1 MHGDGVGKMIY
12 TSPRK
17 AVEFLDV
24 PLHEY
29 VLGHAAKWGGA
40 TAMVQLESGERLTF
54 AQLVARARAL
64 SAELVAQGWRKGEVL
79 AYVAP
84 NLIDFPVVMHGASG
98 AGVTLTTANPGASD
112 SELEWQLRDSGAR
125 AVVTSP
131 GLLQRVRALAQAAGI
146 SQVFV
151 LGDVP
156 PGVQADLQE
165 TTDLRTW
172 YQSRAPAAQV
182 PIDTHRDIAMLPYS
196 SGTSGRAK
204 GVMLTH
210 WNMVSM
216 LEQAWGVHDAGTRC
230 LAVLPFFHIFGMQVL
245 ANLAVCAGLE
255 TYVMGKFDFEGMLQA
270 IQKHRIQVMSV
281 VPPMVNGMVKSPL
294 AAQYDLSSLTDV
306 GCGAAPLDSALQ
318 EAFVQRTGAA
328 LQQGY
333 GMTET
338 SLAIASNGR
347 MRCDGEHPVIRPGSS
362 GWLFSSV
369 EARIVDV
376 GTDEDLGPGQ
386 DGEIRVRGPN
396 IMFGYLN
403 NPQANRSTFDEQG
416 WLRTGDIGHFDKEG
430 YLYITDRL
438 KELIKVKGHQV
449 APARLEGV
457 LKEHPQVV
465 DCAVIG
471 VPDEDKGE
479 APRAFVV
486 RAPGSTLDEVGL
498 QEFLATRLA
507 RYEAVRDVVFVNEIP
522 KSPSGKLLRRLLR
535 EMAVSA

>member
-1 MHGDGVGKMIY
+1 MKIY
-12 TSPRK
+12 TSPRNP
-17 AVEFLDV
+17 VTMQDV
-24 PLHEY
+24 PLHDY
-29 VLGHAAKWGGA
+29 VLTHAAPWGDA
-40 TAMVQLESGERLTF
+40 LAMMQLETGERMSFT
-54 AQLVARARAL
+54 QLVARARAL
-64 SAELVAQGWRKGEVL
+64 SAELVARGWRKGEVL

-84 NLIDFPVVMHGASG
+84 NLIDFPVVMQGASG

-131 GLLQRVRALAQAAGI
+131 GLLQRVQGLAQAAGI
-146 SQVFV
+146 TQVYT
-151 LGDVP
+151 LGP
-156 PGVQADLQE
+156 AAPGSGANGADAAG
-165 TTDLRTW
+165 DLRTW
-172 YQSRAPAAQV
+172 YTSRAPAAQV
-182 PIDTHRDIAMLPYS
+182 SIDTHRDIAVLPYS

-216 LEQAWGVHDAGTRC
+216 LEQAWGVHPPGTRG

-245 ANLAVCAGLE
+245 ANLSVCAGME
-255 TYVMGKFDFEGMLQA
+255 TYVMAKFDFQGMLEA
-270 IQKHRIQVMSV
+270 IQTHRIQVMSV

-318 EAFVQRTGAA
+318 EAFVRRTGAA

-347 MRCDGEHPVIRPGSS
+347 SRADRKPPVVKPGSS
-362 GWLFSSV
+362 GFLFSAV

-376 GTDEDLGPGQ
+376 ASGEDLGPGE

-403 NPQANRSTFDEQG
+403 NPSANRSTFDEQG
-416 WLRTGDIGHFDKEG
+416 WLRTGDIGHFDDEG

-486 RAPGSTLDEVGL
+486 RAPGSTLDADGL
-498 QEFLATRLA
+498 QEFLSTRLA
-507 RYEAVRDVVFVNEIP
+507 RYEAVRDVVFVPEIP

-535 EMAVSA
+535 EMVVPA

>member
-1 MHGDGVGKMIY
+1 MIY

-17 AVEFLDV
+17 PVQFSDV

-29 VLGHAAKWGGA
+29 VLRHAAVWGDA
-40 TAMVQLESGERLTF
+40 TAMIQLETGERMTF
-54 AQLVARARAL
+54 TQLVARARAL
-64 SAELVAQGWRKGEVL
+64 SAELVAQGWRKGDVL

-84 NLIDFPVVMHGASG
+84 NLIDFPVLMHGASG

-112 SELEWQLRDSGAR
+112 SELAWQLRDSGAR

-131 GLLQRVRALAQAAGI
+131 GLLQRVTALAQSAGVN
-146 SQVFV
+146 QVYV
-151 LGDVP
+151 LGDAPQTVN
-156 PGVQADLQE
+156 
-165 TTDLRTW
+165 LRAW
-172 YQSRAPAAQV
+172 YQSTAPAAQV
-182 PIDTHRDIAMLPYS
+182 QIDTHHDIAMLPYS

-216 LEQAWGVHDAGTRC
+216 LEQAWGVHGAGTRC

-255 TYVMGKFDFEGMLQA
+255 TYVMGKFDFQGMLEA
-270 IQKHRIQVMSV
+270 IQTHRIQVMSV

-347 MRCDGEHPVIRPGSS
+347 MRCDVTHPVIKPGSS
-362 GWLFSSV
+362 GVLFSSV
-369 EARIVDV
+369 EARVVDV
-376 GTDEDLGPGQ
+376 ATDEDLGPGQ

-416 WLRTGDIGHFDKEG
+416 WLRTGDIGHFDDEG

-471 VPDEDKGE
+471 VPDEEKGE

-486 RAPGSTLDEVGL
+486 RGPGSKLDEAAL
-498 QEFLATRLA
+498 QEFLSTRLA

-535 EMAVSA
+535 DMEVNV